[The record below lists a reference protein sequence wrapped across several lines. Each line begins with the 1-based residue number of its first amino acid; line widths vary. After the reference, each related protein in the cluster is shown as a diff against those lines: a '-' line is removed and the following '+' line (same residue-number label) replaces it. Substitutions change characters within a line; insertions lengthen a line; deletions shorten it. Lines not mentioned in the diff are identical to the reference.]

1 MGIPAVSD
9 DEPRLWEDVPG
20 RPPPDPTPIESGGAV
35 LVLTLSPLE
44 VAYLL
49 ELGVPDLVTGIHRVL
64 DEEEARERVIAAAR
78 EWSTL
83 WHSDETDDFVIGQG
97 AAATRNAL
105 AALDSSQA
113 SWEWAFRP

>member
-1 MGIPAVSD
+1 MGVPAVSD

-64 DEEEARERVIAAAR
+64 DEEEARDRVIAAAR
-78 EWSTL
+78 QWADR
-83 WHSDETDDFVIGQG
+83 WHSDDADDVQIGTC
-97 AAATRNAL
+97 AAATRAAL
-105 AALDSSQA
+105 AVLGS
-113 SWEWAFRP
+113 